1 MGPIVCGLQR
11 AESPHPRSLGPDSD
25 AQEWLL
31 QNRGKDPPECVMM
44 LLLGWLVHPGHC
56 SVVVIQWLGFSWF

>member
-1 MGPIVCGLQR
+1 MGPIVFGLLRR

-31 QNRGKDPPECVMM
+31 GNTAAARRVKDSRPPM
-44 LLLGWLVHPGHC
+44 
-56 SVVVIQWLGFSWF
+56 SVV